1 MCVSIY
7 SIISLIRC
15 RCQHKCLPRHP
26 PATSHQPPVATQS
39 KKQHPLR
46 TKELLFAAAINTM
59 DSTEACGSGC
69 YHLNVSDGKFNIERN
84 NDNEEDGVAFNY
96 QAIPPTRV
104 NNARVD
110 APSTPSSN
118 KTSEGPLN
126 YSSNILLV
134 YRLDEMRRMERI
146 NCSYVNNICVQAKD
160 FYAIMLTCYSSFP
173 LLTIFQNLCCTYPDL
188 LHSLAIVCLVYW

>member
-1 MCVSIY
+1 
-7 SIISLIRC
+7 
-15 RCQHKCLPRHP
+15 
-26 PATSHQPPVATQS
+26 
-39 KKQHPLR
+39 
-46 TKELLFAAAINTM
+46 M
-59 DSTEACGSGC
+59 DSAEACGSGC

-146 NCSYVNNICVQAKD
+146 NFSYVNNICVQAKD